1 MWVSFI
7 HLLPLQL
14 LLLSEP
20 TDYLTSTMIMKPPV
34 RSEEEISQ
42 TLLSL
47 LNAYEIADIPKLQ
60 EFISR
65 DVDIHIHELD
75 LHGRAAFFRIYEP
88 ERFVLSKYSVKA
100 DGHVGWSYGTIR
112 RNNEVMHFSAVFREK
127 RRHQWKIVHVHLSD
141 ASL

>member
-1 MWVSFI
+1 MLVLFI

-60 EFISR
+60 DIISR

-75 LHGRAAFFRIYEP
+75 LYGRSAFFRIYEP

-112 RNNEVMHFSAVFREK
+112 RKNEVMHFSAVFREK
-127 RRHQWKIVHVHLSD
+127 RRHQWKVVHIHLSD